1 MTSGIACAL
10 EGFVLNCGLL
20 LAIGGQA
27 SFVLRQGAVG
37 RHVAWVVL
45 ICSLCDVVL
54 IGVGTL
60 GTGGHP
66 LGPGQARALAL
77 AGAAFMIAYGTR
89 SMLSAWRAD
98 AAAPALADAAAE
110 RRLAAVVLGTL
121 AVTLLNPHVYLD
133 AFVLLGGAAAGYAPM
148 DRPWFALGAIAASV
162 GWFVL
167 LGRGSTLVAGLF
179 RRRQFRMAL
188 DLAVG
193 AIMWRAAAALL
204 VPG

>member
-20 LAIGGQA
+20 LAIGGQT

-89 SMLSAWRAD
+89 SMLSGGFQHRID
-98 AAAPALADAAAE
+98 CLYAPTVGRCMGRVDG
-110 RRLAAVVLGTL
+110 AAVQGL
-121 AVTLLNPHVYLD
+121 
-133 AFVLLGGAAAGYAPM
+133 
-148 DRPWFALGAIAASV
+148 
-162 GWFVL
+162 
-167 LGRGSTLVAGLF
+167 RG
-179 RRRQFRMAL
+179 
-188 DLAVG
+188 
-193 AIMWRAAAALL
+193 
-204 VPG
+204 

>member
-89 SMLSAWRAD
+89 STLSAWRAD
-98 AAAPALADAAAE
+98 AAAPAVADAAE

-133 AFVLLGGAAAGYAPM
+133 AFVLLGGAAAGYAPT
-148 DRPWFALGAIAASV
+148 DRPWFALAYFAAV
-162 GWFVL
+162 
-167 LGRGSTLVAGLF
+167 
-179 RRRQFRMAL
+179 
-188 DLAVG
+188 
-193 AIMWRAAAALL
+193 AAALL
-204 VPG
+204 AIAIGIARRRDA